1 MRTDVRIRIRGGVIR
16 IRISEAR
23 IRAVIRI
30 TAEQNPTGA
39 TNLNIFYVSL
49 FKPITVSVSSQ
60 RDTAGKG
67 VALLDFLTNVENVCL
82 TREELLSVSLRAVLI
97 GLNLD
102 KRLTFCAFC
111 LTEPCRHVLYEVT
124 DPK

>member
-67 VALLDFLTNVENVCL
+67 VTLLDFLTNIENVC
-82 TREELLSVSLRAVLI
+82 
-97 GLNLD
+97 
-102 KRLTFCAFC
+102 
-111 LTEPCRHVLYEVT
+111 
-124 DPK
+124 

>member
-16 IRISEAR
+16 IRISEAC

-67 VALLDFLTNVENVCL
+67 VALLDFLTNIENVC
-82 TREELLSVSLRAVLI
+82 
-97 GLNLD
+97 
-102 KRLTFCAFC
+102 
-111 LTEPCRHVLYEVT
+111 
-124 DPK
+124 

>member
-16 IRISEAR
+16 VRIGEAR

-49 FKPITVSVSSQ
+49 FKPIAVPVSSQ

-67 VALLDFLTNVENVCL
+67 VALLDFLTNVENVC
-82 TREELLSVSLRAVLI
+82 
-97 GLNLD
+97 
-102 KRLTFCAFC
+102 
-111 LTEPCRHVLYEVT
+111 
-124 DPK
+124 

>member
-16 IRISEAR
+16 VRIGEAR

-39 TNLNIFYVSL
+39 TNLDIFYVSL

-67 VALLDFLTNVENVCL
+67 VALLDFLTNIENV
-82 TREELLSVSLRAVLI
+82 
-97 GLNLD
+97 G
-102 KRLTFCAFC
+102 
-111 LTEPCRHVLYEVT
+111 
-124 DPK
+124 

>member
-39 TNLNIFYVSL
+39 TNLNFYVSL

-67 VALLDFLTNVENVCL
+67 VSLLVFLTNVENVC
-82 TREELLSVSLRAVLI
+82 
-97 GLNLD
+97 
-102 KRLTFCAFC
+102 
-111 LTEPCRHVLYEVT
+111 
-124 DPK
+124 

>member
-1 MRTDVRIRIRGGVIR
+1 MRTDVRIRVRGGVVR
-16 IRISEAR
+16 IRISEGR

-67 VALLDFLTNVENVCL
+67 VALLDFLTNVENVC
-82 TREELLSVSLRAVLI
+82 
-97 GLNLD
+97 
-102 KRLTFCAFC
+102 
-111 LTEPCRHVLYEVT
+111 
-124 DPK
+124 

>member
-16 IRISEAR
+16 IRIGEAR

-67 VALLDFLTNVENVCL
+67 VALLDLLTNAENVC
-82 TREELLSVSLRAVLI
+82 
-97 GLNLD
+97 
-102 KRLTFCAFC
+102 
-111 LTEPCRHVLYEVT
+111 
-124 DPK
+124 

>member
-1 MRTDVRIRIRGGVIR
+1 MRTDARIRSRGGER
-16 IRISEAR
+16 RERISEAR

-67 VALLDFLTNVENVCL
+67 VALLDFLTNIENVC
-82 TREELLSVSLRAVLI
+82 
-97 GLNLD
+97 
-102 KRLTFCAFC
+102 
-111 LTEPCRHVLYEVT
+111 
-124 DPK
+124 

>member
-23 IRAVIRI
+23 RRAVIRI
-30 TAEQNPTGA
+30 TAEQNPTRA

-67 VALLDFLTNVENVCL
+67 VALLDFLTNVENVC
-82 TREELLSVSLRAVLI
+82 
-97 GLNLD
+97 
-102 KRLTFCAFC
+102 
-111 LTEPCRHVLYEVT
+111 
-124 DPK
+124 

>member
-49 FKPITVSVSSQ
+49 FKPITVSASSQ
-60 RDTAGKG
+60 RDTAGEG
-67 VALLDFLTNVENVCL
+67 VALLDFLTNVENV
-82 TREELLSVSLRAVLI
+82 
-97 GLNLD
+97 G
-102 KRLTFCAFC
+102 
-111 LTEPCRHVLYEVT
+111 
-124 DPK
+124 

>member
-1 MRTDVRIRIRGGVIR
+1 MRTDVRTRSRGGVIR
-16 IRISEAR
+16 ARIGEAR
-23 IRAVIRI
+23 TRAAIRT

-67 VALLDFLTNVENVCL
+67 VALLDFLTNVENV
-82 TREELLSVSLRAVLI
+82 
-97 GLNLD
+97 G
-102 KRLTFCAFC
+102 
-111 LTEPCRHVLYEVT
+111 
-124 DPK
+124 

>member
-67 VALLDFLTNVENVCL
+67 VAHLVFLTNVENVC
-82 TREELLSVSLRAVLI
+82 
-97 GLNLD
+97 
-102 KRLTFCAFC
+102 
-111 LTEPCRHVLYEVT
+111 
-124 DPK
+124 

>member
-16 IRISEAR
+16 VRICEAR

-67 VALLDFLTNVENVCL
+67 VALLDFLTNVENVC
-82 TREELLSVSLRAVLI
+82 
-97 GLNLD
+97 
-102 KRLTFCAFC
+102 
-111 LTEPCRHVLYEVT
+111 
-124 DPK
+124 

>member
-16 IRISEAR
+16 VRIGEAR
-23 IRAVIRI
+23 RRAVIRR

-67 VALLDFLTNVENVCL
+67 VALLDFLTNVENV
-82 TREELLSVSLRAVLI
+82 
-97 GLNLD
+97 G
-102 KRLTFCAFC
+102 
-111 LTEPCRHVLYEVT
+111 
-124 DPK
+124 

>member
-1 MRTDVRIRIRGGVIR
+1 MRTDVRIRIRWGVIR

-67 VALLDFLTNVENVCL
+67 VALLDFLTNIENVC
-82 TREELLSVSLRAVLI
+82 
-97 GLNLD
+97 
-102 KRLTFCAFC
+102 
-111 LTEPCRHVLYEVT
+111 
-124 DPK
+124 